1 MVRPISTRDPV
12 GEQFRSKRSVNL
24 RTLGALAA
32 WLLAAWVLMAPLR
45 AQEATASLHGV
56 VTDRDGS
63 VCEGAQVSLA
73 VGSESKSVLSDDQ
86 GRYSFGSLPSGP
98 YKMTVSGKGFA
109 AQTITGVLAGGES
122 RELPAVVLLVT
133 SSSQVTVTADLEE
146 IAAAQLQIEEQ
157 QRILGVFPNFYIS
170 YAKNAAPLTTKQK
183 YQLAWR
189 SQIDP
194 MSFVFTGITAG
205 VEQSNNTPASWGQT
219 KSGFAKRYAAAYGDG
234 LTDTFLAGAIL
245 PSLFHQ
251 DPRYFYKGTGTV
263 RSRIWY
269 ALSSAVICR
278 TDSGQRQFN
287 YSGLMGDLASAGL
300 SNLYYPADDRNGF
313 GLTLR
318 NLAIGKATQA
328 AQNILQEFVI
338 KRFTP
343 KVAKDS
349 SLKP

>member
-1 MVRPISTRDPV
+1 MT
-12 GEQFRSKRSVNL
+12 
-24 RTLGALAA
+24 
-32 WLLAAWVLMAPLR
+32 PLR
-45 AQEATASLHGV
+45 AQETTASLHGV
-56 VTDRDGS
+56 ITDRDGS
-63 VCEGAQVSLA
+63 VCEGAQVTLA
-73 VGSESKSVLSDDQ
+73 IGSGTGIVSRTFVSDDQ
-86 GRYSFGSLPSGP
+86 GRYSFDSLPSGP
-98 YKMTVSGKGFA
+98 YKLTISGKGFA
-109 AQTITGVLAGGES
+109 AQTVTGMLAGGES
-122 RELPAVVLLVT
+122 RELPTVVLLVA

-146 IAAAQLQIEEQ
+146 IAAAQLQIEEK
-157 QRILGVFPNFYIS
+157 QRVLGVFPNFYIS
-170 YAKNAAPLTTKQK
+170 YAKNAAPLSTKQK

-234 LTDTFLAGAIL
+234 LTDTFLGGAIF

-269 ALSSAVICR
+269 AISSAVICR

-328 AQNILQEFVI
+328 GQNILQEFVI
-338 KRFTP
+338 KHFTP
-343 KVAKDS
+343 RVPKDS
-349 SLKP
+349 SLNP

>member
-1 MVRPISTRDPV
+1 VLRIFIRNFIQEHA
-12 GEQFRSKRSVNL
+12 GSKRRVNC
-24 RTLGALAA
+24 RTPGILAA
-32 WLLAAWVLMAPLR
+32 CLLTLWALTLR
-45 AQEATASLHGV
+45 LPAQEVLASLHGV
-56 VTDRDGS
+56 ITDREGA
-63 VCEGAQVSLA
+63 VCEGARVTVTS
-73 VGSESKSVLSDDQ
+73 GSGSNTVFSDNQ
-86 GRYSFGSLPSGP
+86 GRYTFSGLSSGP
-98 YKMTVSGKGFA
+98 YKLTISGKGFA
-109 AQTITGVLAGGES
+109 TQTLTGELGTAES
-122 RELPAVVLLVT
+122 RELPPVVLLVT
-133 SSSQVTVTADLEE
+133 TSTQVTVTADLQE

-170 YAKNAAPLTTKQK
+170 YAKNAAPLTPKQK

-194 MSFVFTGITAG
+194 MSFVFTGITAA
-205 VEQSNNTPASWGQT
+205 VEQSSNTPASWGQT
-219 KSGFAKRYAAAYGDG
+219 GPGFAKRYAAVYGDG
-234 LTDTFLAGAIL
+234 LTDTFLAGAL
-245 PSLFHQ
+245 FPSWFHQ

-269 ALSSAVICR
+269 AINSAVICR
-278 TDSGQRQFN
+278 TDSGRRQFG

-328 AQNILQEFVI
+328 AQNVLQEFVI

-343 KVAKDS
+343 KAQKD
-349 SLKP
+349 PTAQP